1 MAFAGRVLGIVSG
14 KCTMPISFSGATALR
29 SNSLEVAVGHSSP
42 CSQVVG
48 GRNMR
53 FVVGLGS
60 SDCLMQRGRTCYKSR
75 KLHMNLIGPNRH
87 RTTRPRISPTKIPE
101 TLPQH

>member
-1 MAFAGRVLGIVSG
+1 MAFAGRALGIASG
-14 KCTMPISFSGATALR
+14 NCTMPMSFSRATAIG

-42 CSQVVG
+42 CPQLVG

-87 RTTRPRISPTKIPE
+87 RK
-101 TLPQH
+101 LAH